1 MIRLVDNA
9 DAKIKELVFENS
21 VRSFYYCACEHY
33 ANGYVNPFI
42 DDMQKLVTKLGIM
55 VSRVSNGPSINY
67 CYTAIHYLCGTVLD
81 NPDLAKTFND
91 IGLNEKGNQGK
102 HTIAK
107 NVNIDMLRCVTTY
120 NNLVNRIADKYGLRS
135 LKYMVVRKSFSKKE
149 AMPIKQSSNGA
160 TSTKSS
166 MTKIKRP
173 PTETSVTNDGKIQ
186 LKAHL
191 ERGEGRYTKGLFH
204 KKGMVNF
211 KLRVSIKN
219 QEGLKILKAE
229 AFLKGKGEQIQKKLP
244 TLFESVTEFDLPTD
258 DFGGHIEASVLVTY
272 KIGLFKTKQIKATVS
287 KNF

>member
-33 ANGYVNPFI
+33 AKGYVNPFI

-135 LKYMVVRKSFSKKE
+135 LKYMVVRKSSSKKE

-173 PTETSVTNDGKIQ
+173 PAETSATNDGKIQ

>member
-135 LKYMVVRKSFSKKE
+135 LKYMVVRKSSSKKE

-160 TSTKSS
+160 TLTKSS

-173 PTETSVTNDGKIQ
+173 PAETSATNDGKIQ

-272 KIGLFKTKQIKATVS
+272 KIGFFKTKQIKATVS
-287 KNF
+287 KHF

>member
-135 LKYMVVRKSFSKKE
+135 LKYMVVRKSSSKKE

-173 PTETSVTNDGKIQ
+173 PAENSATNDGKIQ
-186 LKAHL
+186 L
-191 ERGEGRYTKGLFH
+191 
-204 KKGMVNF
+204 
-211 KLRVSIKN
+211 
-219 QEGLKILKAE
+219 
-229 AFLKGKGEQIQKKLP
+229 
-244 TLFESVTEFDLPTD
+244 
-258 DFGGHIEASVLVTY
+258 
-272 KIGLFKTKQIKATVS
+272 
-287 KNF
+287 